1 MKIWS
6 ASGSSIVSAAEK
18 QLASSTS
25 SYSKIYGLS
34 VSTSGDIVTAKGYSN
49 TNLTTQMSTDLTHTA
64 TGSTKALANGETSVG
79 IIKLNT
85 ANNLGSTLD
94 NFTYTRV

>member
-1 MKIWS
+1 M
-6 ASGSSIVSAAEK
+6 G
-18 QLASSTS
+18 
-25 SYSKIYGLS
+25 
-34 VSTSGDIVTAKGYSN
+34 
-49 TNLTTQMSTDLTHTA
+49 TDLTHPA

-85 ANNLGSTLD
+85 ANNLGTTLD